1 MMLMPL
7 RHQGHYMRRD
17 GTKVIGKVFMF
28 DDAVCGQ
35 CQWYQQCGSSNKG
48 RGRTISIHPDE
59 AFLQEARAFQ
69 KTETFK
75 EQYRERIAVEHRI
88 ARLIQLGAR
97 KSRYFGR
104 EKTAF
109 QLAMAA
115 AVANFTLMAA
125 WQVQNRDDSLLM
137 LTFALAII
145 CVFVRLTSVR
155 TFVSRWPGK
164 VQLFAYKMA
173 S

>member
-1 MMLMPL
+1 
-7 RHQGHYMRRD
+7 
-17 GTKVIGKVFMF
+17 MF

-35 CQWYQQCGSSNKG
+35 CQSYYQCVSSNKG
-48 RGRTISIHPDE
+48 HGRTISIHPDE

-75 EQYRERIAVEHRI
+75 EQYRERITVEHRI

-125 WQVQNRDDSLLM
+125 WQVQNPEDSLMVTL
-137 LTFALAII
+137 ALAII
-145 CVFVRLTSVR
+145 YVFVRLTSVR
-155 TFVSRWPGK
+155 TFVSRWQGK
-164 VQLFAYKMA
+164 VRLFAYEMA